1 MQEILT
7 RNAGAQMK
15 HVGLLSYQWLHNGKR
30 NRYIWYLIYTSIW
43 AFTIYMI
50 YFICTT
56 FMENPTYTT
65 LESFHYPVRELAM
78 PGISVCNLNKI
89 SKKRAE
95 AYAEKL
101 AISTGINKSD
111 IMNNVTLL
119 GHLYDFSLPA
129 DLGTLE
135 HFQVFLETYPDNIQ
149 GGSFDTQKVLKE
161 LTTPCHET
169 LTDCVLHGAFWN
181 CSDLFVTELT
191 MEGFCCVFNYIA
203 QRKTAEFPRIL

>member
-1 MQEILT
+1 MVKEILSG
-7 RNAGAQMK
+7 RIEEAMMR
-15 HVGLLSYQWLHNGKR
+15 HSELLSYQWLHNGKN
-30 NRYIWYLIYTSIW
+30 NRYIWYLIYMCIW

-50 YFICTT
+50 YFICTS

-65 LESFHYPVRELAM
+65 LESFHYPVRDLAM

-101 AISTGINKSD
+101 AISTGRNKSD

-119 GHLYDFSLPA
+119 GHLYDFSLPL

-135 HFQVFLETYPDNIQ
+135 TFQVFLETYPD
-149 GGSFDTQKVLKE
+149 
-161 LTTPCHET
+161 
-169 LTDCVLHGAFWN
+169 
-181 CSDLFVTELT
+181 
-191 MEGFCCVFNYIA
+191 
-203 QRKTAEFPRIL
+203 